1 MTDSTDQP
9 TPAGK
14 GQPTPSRKEREAA
27 NKRPLVPTSAKKT
40 KAERRKLADQRA
52 QARAGFEAGEER
64 YLPVRDK
71 GPQRR
76 FARDFVDARF
86 TAGEFMI
93 PMMFAVIIATLI
105 PNYNEVDGS
114 GSLSDSAATVQLTV
128 LIGLYGFFAVGIV
141 DALLMSRKLAA
152 RLTEKFGEAE
162 KGIRLYAG
170 IRAFQ
175 FRPLRAPKPQVR
187 RGEHPQ

>member
-1 MTDSTDQP
+1 VTDSTDQP

-114 GSLSDSAATVQLTV
+114 GGLSDSAATVQLTV

>member
-1 MTDSTDQP
+1 MTDSTEQP
-9 TPAGK
+9 TSSGK

-27 NKRPLVPTSAKKT
+27 NKRPLVPTAAKKT
-40 KAERRKLADQRA
+40 KADRRKLAEQRA
-52 QARAGFEAGEER
+52 QARAGFEAGDER

-105 PNYNEVDGS
+105 PNYSEIDSTGTPTE
-114 GSLSDSAATVQLTV
+114 SAANLQITV
-128 LIGLYGFFAVGIV
+128 LIALYGFFFVGII
-141 DALLMSRKLAA
+141 DALIMGRKLHA

-162 KGIRLYAG
+162 KGIKLYAG

-175 FRPLRAPKPQVR
+175 FRPLRAPKPAVK
-187 RGEHPQ
+187 RGEHPS

>member
-114 GSLSDSAATVQLTV
+114 GGLSDSAATVQLTV

>member
-1 MTDSTDQP
+1 V
-9 TPAGK
+9 
-14 GQPTPSRKEREAA
+14 PSA
-27 NKRPLVPTSAKKT
+27 AKKT
-40 KAERRKLADQRA
+40 KADRKKLADQRA
-52 QARAGFEAGEER
+52 QARAGFEAGDER

-105 PNYNEVDGS
+105 PNYSDVDSS
-114 GSLSDSAATVQLTV
+114 GGLTDSAATMQFSV
-128 LIGLYGFFAVGIV
+128 LIGLYGFFFVGII
-141 DALLMSRKLAA
+141 DAVLLGRKLSA
-152 RLTEKFGEAE
+152 RLTEKFGSAE

-175 FRPLRAPKPQVR
+175 FRPLRAPKPAVR
-187 RGEHPQ
+187 RGQHPQ

>member
-40 KAERRKLADQRA
+40 MAERRKLADQRA